1 MFSETP
7 VIYIL
12 HGDDDF
18 TISQQIADLKKKIDP
33 PSAAEL
39 NTTTLDGRTFSLNTL
54 VNASHSM
61 PFLANRRLVI
71 LNSPWGIINSES
83 TRQKFLD
90 ILMAVPP
97 TTALVLTFDE
107 ALTNRDMKRRHQ
119 THWLEKWADEAG
131 SRVYIREYL
140 IPQGPLLVDWIQHRT
155 EELDGRIE
163 PAASMRLADWI
174 GDDIRLADQEIK
186 KLLEYVNRARPVTLT
201 DVENVSLDVREG
213 DIFKLVDSLGSRR
226 SHEALEVF
234 HRLLED
240 QDDQAIFGMVIRQ
253 FRLIIQAREILDQ
266 GGGEA
271 ELINRSGLS
280 PYVARKVISQAR
292 NFSTASV
299 RRIYHQLLEI
309 DIAQKTSEMDLG
321 LNLDL
326 FTVELTEPS
335 SHSRG

>member
-1 MFSETP
+1 MVSDTP

-18 TISQQIADLKKKIDP
+18 TISQQIADLTNKIDP

-39 NTTTLDGRTFSLNTL
+39 NTTILDGRTFSLNTL
-54 VNASHSM
+54 VNASNSM
-61 PFLANRRLVI
+61 PFLANRRLVV
-71 LNSPWGIINSES
+71 LNSPWGIINSET
-83 TRQKFLD
+83 TRQKLLD

-107 ALTNRDMKRRHQ
+107 ALTNRDMKRRRQ
-119 THWLEKWADEAG
+119 THWLEKWAGETG

-140 IPQGPLLVDWIQHRT
+140 IPRGPLLVDWIQHRT
-155 EELDGRIE
+155 EELDGKIE

-186 KLLEYVNRARPVTLT
+186 KLLEYVNHARPVTVA

-240 QDDQAIFGMVIRQ
+240 QDDQAIFGMVVRQ

-299 RRIYHQLLEI
+299 KRIYHQLLEI

-326 FTVELTEPS
+326 FTVELTQPS